1 MVDFQLIPKI
11 DYLKTKCYNGNVVN
25 NMIEVE
31 NIKYKIVK
39 NYRDA
44 FNKEEFVNKFTSFF
58 AQYDFIVGDIAY
70 SKLRL
75 KGFNNKDNKNFNKIN
90 DSKNIEKYIKENCA
104 YDCRYY
110 ILEKIKNDQEKKQKN
125 KKDSNQ

>member
-1 MVDFQLIPKI
+1 
-11 DYLKTKCYNGNVVN
+11 
-25 NMIEVE
+25 MIEVE

-44 FNKEEFVNKFTSFF
+44 INKEEFVNKFTSFF

>member
-1 MVDFQLIPKI
+1 
-11 DYLKTKCYNGNVVN
+11 
-25 NMIEVE
+25 MIEVE

-110 ILEKIKNDQEKKQKN
+110 ILEKIKNDQEKKKKN